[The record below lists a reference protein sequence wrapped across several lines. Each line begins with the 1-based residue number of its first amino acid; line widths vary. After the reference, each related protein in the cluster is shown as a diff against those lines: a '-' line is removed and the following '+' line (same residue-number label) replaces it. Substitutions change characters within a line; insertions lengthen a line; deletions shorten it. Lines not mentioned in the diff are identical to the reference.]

1 MIANG
6 KTTSFEAP
14 DVKVWNFQGHKIH
27 SNSQRIQNDQVEGL
41 IMLAYVR

>member
-1 MIANG
+1 M
-6 KTTSFEAP
+6 
-14 DVKVWNFQGHKIH
+14 VKLPVLRPLMLKSETLISGAGHKIH